1 MKVGDKQ
8 TVTVPA
14 QEAYGVHGRPPRSSR
29 SRGMPCRRE
38 IEPPQEGMQ
47 LQARTPDGGQVA
59 LVVTALDDQRVT
71 VDANHPLAGQDLVFE
86 IEIVDIVKAA

>member
-1 MKVGDKQ
+1 
-8 TVTVPA
+8 
-14 QEAYGVHGRPPRSSR
+14 
-29 SRGMPCRRE
+29 
-38 IEPPQEGMQ
+38 
-47 LQARTPDGGQVA
+47 VA